1 MLKSKYFSYY
11 FYNIVFTWDF
21 SMVSLL
27 ETDHGEVPRKDNN
40 LTERQ
45 AYSIRTEQGD
55 RKVGQADIRA
65 HRGQL

>member
-1 MLKSKYFSYY
+1 
-11 FYNIVFTWDF
+11 
-21 SMVSLL
+21 MVSLL

-45 AYSIRTEQGD
+45 AYSFRTEQGD
-55 RKVGQADIRA
+55 RKAGQADIRA